1 MKKGDR
7 KVALEITRLA
17 TVRIYWA
24 ATDGY
29 LEGAIRAAGHAAKE
43 VLAGNTA
50 EGAVAD
56 RLRAAAVRSALGV
69 GWDSK
74 LVLTQLH
81 SYRCRPM
88 GQSSHSELLQ
98 V

>member
-17 TVRIYWA
+17 TVRIYWP

-50 EGAVAD
+50 GGAVAD
-56 RLRAAAVRSALGV
+56 RLRAAAVRSALV
-69 GWDSK
+69 GWVGFEARVDTTP
-74 LVLTQLH
+74 LL
-81 SYRCRPM
+81 PM
-88 GQSSHSELLQ
+88 STNGAK
-98 V
+98 